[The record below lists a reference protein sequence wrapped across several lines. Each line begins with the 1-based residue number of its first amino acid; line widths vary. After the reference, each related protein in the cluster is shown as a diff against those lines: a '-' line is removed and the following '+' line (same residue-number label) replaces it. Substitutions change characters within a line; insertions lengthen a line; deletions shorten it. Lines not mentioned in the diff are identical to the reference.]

1 MSSNTSQRNFIF
13 RITITLFISLVLSGC
28 VTSFHKG
35 QHAQLENSL
44 SQEGVK
50 KVLLVPADIQIFE
63 LGVGETEE
71 VPEWT
76 EQGQQM
82 VHKVLTTRFSDYSK
96 FALTTNLKLAPE
108 DQELLDQ
115 HNELLYPVINAEAT
129 RVRNPAWNVEGTSTQ
144 TTLGP
149 GLSFMKEKYGVDYI
163 VFASGQDFIS
173 SKGRKAAAVV
183 GALFGVGIQMGFSYL
198 SVGVVETETGH
209 LLWNN
214 LVFSQ
219 ELGFLAEEDVQ
230 KAVNASLETFP
241 ALAAGGT
248 AAPTQEK

>member
-1 MSSNTSQRNFIF
+1 MSSKTSTRNSIF
-13 RITITLFISLVLSGC
+13 RVAITLLFSLALSGC

-35 QHAQLENSL
+35 QHEQFENSL

-63 LGVGETEE
+63 LGVSETEE

-76 EQGQQM
+76 AQGQQM
-82 VHKVLTTRFSDYSK
+82 VDKVLLHRFSDYSK
-96 FALTTNLKLAPE
+96 FALTAELSLAPE
-108 DQELLDQ
+108 DQELLDEY
-115 HNELLYPVINAEAT
+115 NELLYPVINAEST
-129 RVRNPAWNVEGTSTQ
+129 RIRNPAWNVEGSSTK

-149 GLSFMKEKYGVDYI
+149 GLKFMKDRYGVDYI
-163 VFASGQDFIS
+163 VFASGQDYIS

-183 GALFGVGIQMGFSYL
+183 GAIFGVGIQMGFSYL
-198 SVGVVETETGH
+198 SVGVVETETGN

-219 ELGFLAEEDVQ
+219 EVGFLEEDEVQ
-230 KAVNASLETFP
+230 KAVTASLQTFP

-248 AAPTQEK
+248 ELPAQEK